1 MLYVMLCLKCST
13 ANNNPSYCTR
23 AICEQLQSLLLYQ
36 NLVRGCSQPRL
47 SSLKVSFMIQ
57 IYKFQLK
64 ININMT
70 TKMKQT
76 HNKTKRSLEQS
87 QNAPIQTPSKT
98 FLSWIQLSTSQ
109 LPNLLSK
116 NMTQKQLKASKI
128 FLRNGILISDFL
140 TIKLIDIQLALS
152 VSFMDAK
159 KFFLRSKIFQS
170 TSECIRMRGSTTVHY
185 AIGHLC

>member
-1 MLYVMLCLKCST
+1 MLYVMLCLPCST
-13 ANNNPSYCTR
+13 TNNNPLFCTR
-23 AICEQLQSLLLYQ
+23 EICEYLQPLLLYR
-36 NLVRGCSQPRL
+36 NLAQGCSQPRL

-57 IYKFQLK
+57 INKFQLK

-87 QNAPIQTPSKT
+87 QNDRIQTSNKT
-98 FLSWIQLSTSQ
+98 SLLQIFLSTSQ
-109 LPNLLSK
+109 LPILLSK
-116 NMTQKQLKASKI
+116 NMTQKQPKVSKI

-140 TIKLIDIQLALS
+140 TSKLIDIQLALS
-152 VSFMDAK
+152 VSFMGAK

-170 TSECIRMRGSTTVHY
+170 TLECIRMRGSTIVHY
-185 AIGHLC
+185 AIDHLC